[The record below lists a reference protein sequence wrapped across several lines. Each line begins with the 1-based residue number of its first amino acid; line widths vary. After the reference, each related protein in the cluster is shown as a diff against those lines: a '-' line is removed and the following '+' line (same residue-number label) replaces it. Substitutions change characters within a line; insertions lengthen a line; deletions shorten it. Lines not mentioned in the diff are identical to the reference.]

1 MSTRRSLQG
10 YHFDHG
16 AQYFTAREERFRSY
30 VESWLSA
37 GLVALWEGRICSLQQ
52 GEVAEK
58 GSGIPRFVG
67 VPGMNAVCKRLAADL
82 QVKLHCEVGS
92 VCHDG
97 TCWRL
102 LDVESAPMGTFDAV
116 IASAPAPQAAAL
128 MEAVPDLAN
137 RVGQVDMSPCWAVM
151 TVFRCTLPL
160 TFEGAF
166 VHGSALSWISRNSS
180 KPQRPDAPET
190 WVLHASA
197 DWSQEHLEDSHAE
210 VIEALLDEFWGAT
223 GHPRVEAEH
232 VAAHRW
238 RYAQL
243 REPLPES
250 HLFDQELRIGACG
263 DWCGGPSVEGALLS
277 GLALASAVVHTV
289 GSK

>member
-10 YHFDHG
+10 YQFDHG
-16 AQYFTAREERFRSY
+16 AQYFTVREERFRRY
-30 VESWLSA
+30 VDSWVSE
-37 GLVALWEGRICSLQQ
+37 GLVDRWKGEICVLQRA
-52 GEVAEK
+52 EVAEK
-58 GSGIPRFVG
+58 GSYIARFVG
-67 VPGMNAVCKRLAADL
+67 VPGMNAVCKHLAADL

-97 TCWRL
+97 TSWRL
-102 LDVESAPMGTFDAV
+102 LDVESTPLGIFDAV
-116 IASAPAPQAAAL
+116 LVSAPAPQAAAL

-151 TVFRCTLPL
+151 TVFPCTLPL

-166 VHGSALSWISRNSS
+166 VHGWALSWISRNSS

-190 WVLHASA
+190 WVLHASS
-197 DWSQEHLEDSHAE
+197 DWSHEHLEDSHAE

-223 GHPRVEAEH
+223 GHPRVKAEH
-232 VAAHRW
+232 IAAHRW
-238 RYAQL
+238 RYAQP

-250 HLFDQELRIGACG
+250 YLFDRESRIGACG
-263 DWCGGPSVEGALLS
+263 DWGGGSRVESALLS
-277 GLALASAVVHTV
+277 GLALASAVVDTV